1 MFSVLHALR
10 IEQQR
15 LSFWTDSPDCPDKQY
30 RGSDINSNVH
40 VYELLENPLQHIGLD
55 FVEYDIVTLDHR
67 QHHVTDIHNHVM
79 NDESFDQVEYNHV
92 SFQFSYL
99 MELFLNL
106 IQPKDVD
113 AVRLSANYLDAEE
126 NHDSNILKMIQ
137 FTVLFSELLRYLAL
151 QSRLELADAFR

>member
-1 MFSVLHALR
+1 MPFVLNSSFCPFGWTVRVAL
-10 IEQQR
+10 IS
-15 LSFWTDSPDCPDKQY
+15 SFNRP
-30 RGSDINSNVH
+30 DINSNVH
-40 VYELLENPLQHIGLD
+40 VYELLENRLQHIELD
-55 FVEYDIVTLDHR
+55 FVEYGIVTLDHR

-126 NHDSNILKMIQ
+126 NHDSNILK
-137 FTVLFSELLRYLAL
+137 
-151 QSRLELADAFR
+151 

>member
-1 MFSVLHALR
+1 MLPESR
-10 IEQQR
+10 
-15 LSFWTDSPDCPDKQY
+15 
-30 RGSDINSNVH
+30 
-40 VYELLENPLQHIGLD
+40 LQHIELD
-55 FVEYDIVTLDHR
+55 FVEYDIVTLDHQ

-79 NDESFDQVEYNHV
+79 NDESFDQVKYNHV

-106 IQPKDVD
+106 IQPKGDD

-137 FTVLFSELLRYLAL
+137 FTVLSKYFTFGTSDYAGPYT
-151 QSRLELADAFR
+151 

>member
-1 MFSVLHALR
+1 MPFVLNSSFCPFGRTVRGAL
-10 IEQQR
+10 I
-15 LSFWTDSPDCPDKQY
+15 SM
-30 RGSDINSNVH
+30 SDINSSVR
-40 VYELLENPLQHIGLD
+40 VYELLENRLQHIELD

-79 NDESFDQVEYNHV
+79 NDESFDQVKYNHV

-113 AVRLSANYLDAEE
+113 AVRLSMSYLDAEE

-137 FTVLFSELLRYLAL
+137 FTVLFTVLFKYFIFASNYAG
-151 QSRLELADAFR
+151 SYT

>member
-1 MFSVLHALR
+1 MPFVLNSSFCPFGRTVRDAL
-10 IEQQR
+10 I
-15 LSFWTDSPDCPDKQY
+15 SM
-30 RGSDINSNVH
+30 SDINSSVR
-40 VYELLENPLQHIGLD
+40 VYELLENRLQHIGLD
-55 FVEYDIVTLDHR
+55 FVEYGIVTLDHQ

-79 NDESFDQVEYNHV
+79 NDESFDQVKYNHV

-106 IQPKDVD
+106 IQPKGDD

-137 FTVLFSELLRYLAL
+137 FTVFLTVLYKYFIFGASIYAGPYT
-151 QSRLELADAFR
+151 

>member
-1 MFSVLHALR
+1 MPFVLNSSLYPLGRIVRIAL
-10 IEQQR
+10 IS
-15 LSFWTDSPDCPDKQY
+15 SFNRP
-30 RGSDINSNVH
+30 DINSNVH
-40 VYELLENPLQHIGLD
+40 VYELLENRLQHIELD
-55 FVEYDIVTLDHR
+55 FVEYGIVTLDHR

-106 IQPKDVD
+106 IPPKDVD

-137 FTVLFSELLRYLAL
+137 FTVLFTKSLVL
-151 QSRLELADAFR
+151 QTTWYGLKS